1 MRALMLTAILVS
13 TVTLCLAQE
22 PDTWSWNVQAAWMN
36 PIGSSDFSSI
46 NGIPTPGGLLYEP
59 KGSPSNTQFA
69 VGIDGSTHS
78 QLRVGGRL
86 RYASMELRYRANER
100 IVIANPDGPGIY
112 QATIAHDLETHTAA
126 IDAVPYVRYEP
137 LPWLALEI
145 ATPIVIPLSSR
156 YRQRMCFADPVDL
169 PFLDGSIERI
179 TGQGSIPS
187 LSVASVAVQGRM
199 EGIIPITSSGVLA
212 LTPFVALQQSITS
225 PASNG
230 SLRSRAV
237 TAGLGLRSTFNAGTE
252 VAMVPIVPQRV
263 ERVLRDT
270 TVELSRLVK
279 QPQTILMSRTSDSSV
294 ADGVVS
300 VTIRE
305 AYTTFYPK
313 PPAILRVSMKLAF
326 VHDDG
331 SVSDDA
337 SVSAQ
342 RVRTTHVVQL
352 LPVIV
357 FDNDESVIPQRY
369 VRLSP
374 SEIQTWKTSSLLQD
388 APTHWQYSIH
398 NIVGSRMRATR
409 AACSLVVYHDGTD
422 RRKAIAEQRVQ
433 ILRRYMRETFGID
446 ERRLPV
452 RYAVASGILGQSIV
466 FDGST
471 TILAPL
477 TSTQMLND
485 TELPTV
491 RVIPD
496 VASEAGVDRWAVTVQ
511 TNGRTVR
518 VISDSGG
525 VPSFVPWNM
534 NADLESEA
542 RQQDVDI
549 HLEVVDK
556 DSTWARSE
564 PATIRLRSQST
575 TDRTMIPVERIDY
588 VDVATTIDGLVLS
601 PLDRRDAVRLSARE
615 GVTQWYMRGLVEP
628 ERSIYQAATA
638 WRKQER
644 RP

>member
-1 MRALMLTAILVS
+1 MRVLMLTAILVS
-13 TVTLCLAQE
+13 TATLCLAQE

-36 PIGSSDFSSI
+36 PIGSSSFSSI

-59 KGSPSNTQFA
+59 KGSPSSAQFA
-69 VGIDGSTHS
+69 VGIDGSMHS

-86 RYASMELRYRANER
+86 RYASTELRHRANER
-100 IVIANPDGPGIY
+100 LPIANPDAPGVY
-112 QATIAHDLETHTAA
+112 FATIAHELETHTAA

-137 LPWLALEI
+137 LQWLALEI

-156 YRQRMCFADPVDL
+156 YRQRMFFADPIDL
-169 PFLDGSIERI
+169 PFLDGSMEKV
-179 TGQGSIPS
+179 TGQGTIPS
-187 LSVASVAVQGRM
+187 LSFASVAVQGRM
-199 EGIIPITSSGVLA
+199 EGIIPITSSGILS
-212 LTPFVALQQSITS
+212 LTPFIALQQSITS

-230 SLRSRAV
+230 ALRSRVV

-252 VAMVPIVPQRV
+252 VAIVPIVPLRV
-263 ERVLRDT
+263 ERVVRDT

-279 QPQTILMSRTSDSSV
+279 QPQTVLMSRASDSTV
-294 ADGVVS
+294 VDGVVS
-300 VTIRE
+300 VMIRE

-342 RVRTTHVVQL
+342 RVRTTHVIQL

-357 FDNDESVIPQRY
+357 FDNDESMLPQRY

-374 SEIQTWKTSSLLQD
+374 AEVQTWKASSLLQD

-409 AACSLVVYHDGTD
+409 AACSIVVYHDGTD
-422 RRKAIAEQRVQ
+422 KRRAIAEQRVQ
-433 ILRRYMRETFGID
+433 TLRRYMRETFGID

-452 RYAVASGILGQSIV
+452 RYAVASGILGQSIM
-466 FDGST
+466 FDGSP

-477 TSTQMLND
+477 ISTQILND

-491 RVIPD
+491 RVVPD

-525 VPSFVPWNM
+525 VPQFVPWNM
-534 NADLESEA
+534 NADLQSEA

-549 HLEVVDK
+549 HLEVVDR
-556 DSTWARSE
+556 DSVWARSE

-575 TDRTMIPVERIDY
+575 TDRTMMPVERVDY
-588 VDVATTIDGLVLS
+588 VDVATAVDGLMLS
-601 PLDRRDAVRLSARE
+601 ALDRRDAVRLASRE
-615 GVTQWYMRGLVEP
+615 GVTQWYMRGLAEP
-628 ERSIYQAATA
+628 ERSIYQRATV